1 MIAQIGEHGELIAAQ
16 LENNKEVASL
26 KEMQEQQTNERILAA
41 ILDVAGSIES
51 GHEAVA
57 EAVSGGSEAV
67 ADSLDVGQERIADTL
82 TAGHTKISETLTAGH
97 TKLAETGANIATAI
111 TSGDQKIEAAISQT
125 GESLDLIKG
134 SVDMQSERIHSGLDS
149 VVSSLEEAGQ
159 SSKEGLAEISLKLQQ
174 SGEAIKTA
182 GEENK
187 AGLDSLGTQLE
198 TVGTNMAEL
207 KDNVISSS
215 SDTKSALESI
225 AANVG
230 QAASSSGQV
239 ATSLGTLSQE
249 NKEGL
254 DNLKTAITEFMRQQ
268 TTDTS
273 NVILALDALKAG
285 TDSNS
290 LELKTELDQI
300 EAAITAAQSRD
311 VQLNTIRRLAD
322 KIECTTDCFTS
333 DDQADA
339 IVRGLNR
346 TDMNMRDLVDDINNY
361 ASNGREAN
369 IERRQVL
376 VPSLVEARLMRGLAR
391 QGGAPA
397 DPGCYEPACEAN
409 STALITLVISVTDQ
423 NIAETHDFL

>member
-1 MIAQIGEHGELIAAQ
+1 MIAAQ
-16 LENNKEVASL
+16 LQNNNEVASL
-26 KEMQEQQTNERILAA
+26 KEMQEQQTKERILAA
-41 ILDVAGSIES
+41 ILDVAGSIEA

-97 TKLAETGANIATAI
+97 TKLAETGADIATAI
-111 TSGDQKIEAAISQT
+111 TSGDEKIEAAISQT
-125 GESLDLIKG
+125 GNSLDLIKD
-134 SVDMQSERIHSGLDS
+134 SVDVQSERIHSGLDA
-149 VVSSLEEAGQ
+149 VVGSLEEAGL
-159 SSKEGLAEISLKLQQ
+159 SSKEGLAAISLELQK

-187 AGLDSLGTQLE
+187 AGLDSLGTSLE

-207 KDNVISSS
+207 KDNVMLSS
-215 SDTKSALESI
+215 SDTKSALENI
-225 AANVG
+225 AATVG
-230 QAASSSGQV
+230 QAASSSDQV
-239 ATSLGTLSQE
+239 ATSLGTLGQE
-249 NKEGL
+249 NKEGME
-254 DNLKTAITEFMRQQ
+254 NLVAAISDFMRQQ

-346 TDMNMRDLVDDINNY
+346 TDLNMRDLVDDINNY
-361 ASNGREAN
+361 ASNGREAD
-369 IERRQVL
+369 IERRQLL
-376 VPSLVEARLMRGLAR
+376 VPSLVEARLVRGLAR

-397 DPGCYEPACEAN
+397 DPGCYEAACEARQS
-409 STALITLVISVTDQ
+409 STAQIRLMNHINTLS
-423 NIAETHDFL
+423 